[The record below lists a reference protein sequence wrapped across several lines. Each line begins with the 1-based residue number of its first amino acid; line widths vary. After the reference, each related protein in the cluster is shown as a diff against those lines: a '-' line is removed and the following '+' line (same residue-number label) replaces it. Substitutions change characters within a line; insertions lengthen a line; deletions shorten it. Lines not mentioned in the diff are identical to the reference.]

1 MRRGDIAKRVV
12 AIGTGLAVAS
22 LALTVDNAIRVRRPE
37 PTDVPDAEPL
47 TVLIPM
53 RDEVAVA
60 ERCVRGVLA
69 AADRWPGTVRVVVL
83 DDGSTDGTGAVLAA
97 LAQRDARLEI
107 IDGAP
112 LPPGWLGKPWACHQL
127 AESAFSGLVGPDS
140 AGSEPARSGGV
151 FVFVDADVV
160 VEPCAFTSSV
170 ALLRRTGL
178 DLLSPYPRQIAVGI
192 GERLVQPLLQW
203 SWLSTLPLGIAE
215 RSPRPSLSAANGQL
229 IVVDAQTY
237 RRAGGHAA
245 VRDEV
250 LEDIALLRA
259 VKRAG
264 GHGVAAD
271 GSRIATC
278 RMYEGWRAVRAG
290 YGKSLWNAFGSAPGS
305 LAVMALLSLMYVV
318 PFLAALTGSRTGAV
332 GYVAGVASRVIAA
345 RSTGGRAWPDAL
357 VHPASMVTFAAL
369 TVDSAIARR
378 RGRLQW
384 KGRSIEVNA

>member
-127 AESAFSGLVGPDS
+127 AESAFSGLV
-140 AGSEPARSGGV
+140 R
-151 FVFVDADVV
+151 
-160 VEPCAFTSSV
+160 
-170 ALLRRTGL
+170 
-178 DLLSPYPRQIAVGI
+178 PR
-192 GERLVQPLLQW
+192 L
-203 SWLSTLPLGIAE
+203 
-215 RSPRPSLSAANGQL
+215 
-229 IVVDAQTY
+229 
-237 RRAGGHAA
+237 
-245 VRDEV
+245 
-250 LEDIALLRA
+250 
-259 VKRAG
+259 
-264 GHGVAAD
+264 
-271 GSRIATC
+271 
-278 RMYEGWRAVRAG
+278 
-290 YGKSLWNAFGSAPGS
+290 
-305 LAVMALLSLMYVV
+305 
-318 PFLAALTGSRTGAV
+318 
-332 GYVAGVASRVIAA
+332 
-345 RSTGGRAWPDAL
+345 
-357 VHPASMVTFAAL
+357 
-369 TVDSAIARR
+369 
-378 RGRLQW
+378 GRL
-384 KGRSIEVNA
+384 